1 MMTLNEEDLK
11 NEDNLKNKDNPN
23 RPEKAASGAC
33 GQSHCFEDFL
43 TEDGG
48 GRVDDG

>member
-33 GQSHCFEDFL
+33 GHFVGNPVVLRTF
-43 TEDGG
+43 
-48 GRVDDG
+48 